1 MLFLRVSA
9 LSCMSALC
17 LYFLL
22 HWKLLSSG
30 QIPCV
35 CKHTCNE
42 ALLNLLV
49 VILMIFCC
57 HHVPQYMAF
66 CWLAPRLNSIQCQM
80 IVCDIKKSEVSRNT
94 SKHKHTHTHIVF
106 YGLRGSLH
114 RHNVFIL
121 YKLYV
126 LLPYTYPTP
135 KLSPHR
141 RLCISTHAE
150 HIVQQLL
157 NVQQRST
164 TFSLFAIIS
173 L

>member
-1 MLFLRVSA
+1 
-9 LSCMSALC
+9 MSALC

-42 ALLNLLV
+42 ALLILLV

-66 CWLAPRLNSIQCQM
+66 CWLAPRLYSIQCQM
-80 IVCDIKKSEVSRNT
+80 IVCNIKKSEVSRNT
-94 SKHKHTHTHIVF
+94 SKPKHTHIVF
-106 YGLRGSLH
+106 YGLRGLSIGIM
-114 RHNVFIL
+114 FL
-121 YKLYV
+121 YCTNCMCYC
-126 LLPYTYPTP
+126 PTP